1 MNAQLSFDA
10 STIQERF
17 EQFHAQ
23 NPAVYHDLVLLARRA
38 QRRGATRIGMGM
50 LFELVRW
57 RRGFVTTSDDGFK
70 LNNNFR
76 SRYVRMVTEQEPDL
90 AGMFETRELRSA

>member
-1 MNAQLSFDA
+1 VNAQLSFDA

-17 EQFHAQ
+17 EQFHAD
-23 NPAVYHDLVLLARRA
+23 NPHVYADLVMLARRA
-38 QRRGATRIGMGM
+38 QRRGNSRIGIGM

-57 RRGFVTTSDDGFK
+57 RRGYVSTGTGFL

-76 SRYVRMVTEQEPDL
+76 SRYARLISEQEPDL